1 GTGAVELAVGA
12 AGQLGDLRK
21 QTRRDPVVAFLEDED
36 RQAEKAEL
44 ARLMA
49 DLVDIL
55 LAAVADE
62 HHRVD
67 PALAPLLA
75 GITQQPADLRAPR
88 QAADPAHQ
96 PRQLA
101 AVGRPAA
108 DLELVE
114 ATIEGEPHV
123 ESAQRIRRD
132 EHLA

>member
-1 GTGAVELAVGA
+1 PSFELVGQQRRRAALLAAILQQRIAAAGGVGGDGTEQLPELVGTGAVELAVGA

-62 HHRVD
+62 
-67 PALAPLLA
+67 
-75 GITQQPADLRAPR
+75 
-88 QAADPAHQ
+88 
-96 PRQLA
+96 
-101 AVGRPAA
+101 
-108 DLELVE
+108 
-114 ATIEGEPHV
+114 
-123 ESAQRIRRD
+123 
-132 EHLA
+132 